1 MDVFIAAQFAVVFTL
16 IAYGFVVVVAVSNAF
31 ILSVKN
37 IRLQCLYF
45 SVLTSYTTE
54 TSRTSVLQSGG
65 GFYLDCE
72 DFGRMFD
79 HSFPNCA

>member
-16 IAYGFVVVVAVSNAF
+16 IAYGFVVVVADFNAF

-65 GFYLDCE
+65 LGECSTI
-72 DFGRMFD
+72 
-79 HSFPNCA
+79 HSPTALFLLFFF